1 MLAYI
6 VQRLIYMLITLV
18 FLSIVVFA
26 IIQLP
31 PGDYLTTYI
40 NAVQQQGGFVDE
52 AEEAA
57 LRQYYGLDGTTVEQY
72 LKWIWRFMRGDMGRS
87 FEWNRPVIDLLKE
100 RLPFTILISITT
112 LIFVYAVS
120 IPVGIYAA
128 THQYSMG
135 DYIAAIVGF
144 VGMATPD
151 FMLALLLMY
160 AFFKIFGLSVGGLF
174 SPEFALEPWSWH
186 KIWDLFQHLWIP
198 IIVIGTGGTAGGIR
212 VMRGILLDELGKQ
225 YVVTAR
231 AKGLSERKLLF
242 KYPVRLALNPI
253 ASTIGWQLP
262 AIVSGST
269 IVSIVLALP
278 TTGPLIFQSLLS
290 QDMFMAGSIVMVLSM
305 LTIIGTLLSDILL
318 VIVDPRIRLG
328 QNEG

>member
-1 MLAYI
+1 
-6 VQRLIYMLITLV
+6 
-18 FLSIVVFA
+18 
-26 IIQLP
+26 
-31 PGDYLTTYI
+31 
-40 NAVQQQGGFVDE
+40 VDE
-52 AEEAA
+52 AERAA
-57 LRQYYGLDGTTVEQY
+57 LRKYYGLDGTPVEQY
-72 LKWIWRFMRGDMGRS
+72 FRWIWRFMRGDMGRS

-100 RLPFTILISITT
+100 RLPFTVLISLGT
-112 LIFVYAVS
+112 LIFVNAVS

-128 THQYSMG
+128 THQYSLG
-135 DYIAAIVGF
+135 DYVAAIIGF

-160 AFFKIFGLSVGGLF
+160 AFFKLFGLSVGGLF
-174 SPEFALEPWSWH
+174 SSEYALAPWSWG
-186 KIWDLFQHLWIP
+186 KIWDLIQHLWIP

-231 AKGLSERKLLF
+231 AKGLSESRLLF
-242 KYPVRLALNPI
+242 KYPVRLALNPM

-290 QDMFMAGSIVMVLSM
+290 QDMFMAGSIVMVLGM

-328 QNEG
+328 EGKA